1 MKTYRIIYAVLALA
15 IFGCSKSDSIEDTPE
30 EVGAS
35 ADYTLLL
42 SSNGL
47 LKAQPLN
54 ATAEVLTIN
63 PGEIPFTDRVMPQS
77 TFKTGLVL
85 SMYQKTTVCGGEF
98 TKYNFNDHTSTS
110 FEVFADLGSCDL
122 NVTAIA
128 HSETSN
134 FIAYSVDTDEEVDH
148 FVRVLDA
155 TGSSFVDVELTK
167 AAIQLAITN
176 NRLFILNKDEE
187 VTGEHG
193 MTVMDL
199 NSNGLIH
206 DMNLGYDVGK
216 ILVGK
221 DGNLLIGYD
230 TLHTVMNPQTFEVQ
244 YVNYQSGLEPK
255 FATSNTTQFDATG
268 KLYYERPPTGESAHA
283 NIPAIYD
290 FLTNVAYLYI
300 YENFLTEEQ
309 IDFEYEIE
317 DTTMVGFDEKNGLM
331 LIGYRKAGSTTKG
344 GVLRVKPVP
353 DPAFVDNINVDGIPY
368 DIYVK

>member
-15 IFGCSKSDSIEDTPE
+15 VFACSKSNGIEDTPKAI
-30 EVGAS
+30 GAS

-54 ATAEVLTIN
+54 ATKEALTIN
-63 PGEIPFTDRVMPQS
+63 PGESPFLDRVMPQS
-77 TFKTGLVL
+77 TFKKGSVL
-85 SMYQKTTVCGGEF
+85 SMYQKTTACGGEF
-98 TKYNFNDHTSTS
+98 MKYNFNDHTSTL

-134 FIAYSVDTDEEVDH
+134 FIAYSVGTDEEVGH

-155 TGSSFVDVELTK
+155 TGSGFVDVELTK

-187 VTGEHG
+187 VTGEYG

-199 NSNGLIH
+199 ASNGLIR
-206 DMNLGYDVGK
+206 DVNLGYDVGK

-221 DGNLLIGYD
+221 DGNLVIGYD

-255 FATSNTTQFDATG
+255 FANSNTAQFDANG
-268 KLYYERPPTGESAHA
+268 KLYYERPPIGESAQA
-283 NIPAIYD
+283 YIPAIYD
-290 FLTNVAYLYI
+290 FSTNTGYLYI
-300 YENFLTEEQ
+300 YQNFLTGEQ
-309 IDFEYEIE
+309 IDFEYEIG
-317 DTTMVGFDEKNGLM
+317 DTTMVGFDEKNGFM

-353 DPAFVDNINVDGIPY
+353 EPAFIDNIDVDGIPY